1 MNKLCAR
8 RFINNLKSIAKG
20 LASAGLNSA
29 RIPQIRLHVNIKIL
43 FRNAALPRL
52 CPDKAEEGRRK
63 EEGGRD
69 ILDALPPPNPGHKSS
84 RKSRL
89 TFIGRNVGAR
99 KVANYS
105 ALDST
110 RWM

>member
-63 EEGGRD
+63 EEGGRRKAERD
-69 ILDALPPPNPGHKSS
+69 SEPGPITQALAEGQRGRGTDDRR
-84 RKSRL
+84 RK
-89 TFIGRNVGAR
+89 GR
-99 KVANYS
+99 YP
-105 ALDST
+105 
-110 RWM
+110 